1 MRRKTALSRPADY
14 TLIPSVY
21 TNMYIT
27 QGYGAVTQYTLAKI
41 RSNSYITLKTCA
53 SLNLDFK
60 QKQVKFPNYRYSFSI
75 FYYKEWKESVNI
87 AHWQN
92 INSIVE
98 YFLSL
103 KFLSA
108 TEKKNPD
115 KGVGSEGRPKHFLLL
130 LYNLIYYV
138 HHVYVM

>member
-108 TEKKNPD
+108 TEKK
-115 KGVGSEGRPKHFLLL
+115 KILTRG
-130 LYNLIYYV
+130 
-138 HHVYVM
+138 